1 MILSNYTHII
11 WDWNG
16 TLFND
21 VNLCCEIIN
30 NLLIEYNLCPLSIEK
45 YKEIFTFPVKEYYR
59 KAGLDFEKISFEELG
74 RQFMDEYEKRKL
86 ECALYEGV
94 ESFLDEILKMN
105 IEQSVLSAYSQEP
118 LENLITH
125 YGIRN
130 YFIGFAGLDNIYA
143 NGKAE
148 LGKRW
153 MKKLNLQKGEA
164 VLIGDT
170 LHDFDVA
177 NEIGASCILIAN
189 GHQKKETLLNSGTL
203 VLDSL
208 KDLFNEKLS
217 LNKVKCF

>member
-1 MILSNYTHII
+1 MKTILKKYKHII

-21 VNLCCEIIN
+21 VNLCCDIIN
-30 NLLIEYNLCPLSIEK
+30 NILIENDLCPLSIER

-74 RQFMDEYEKRKL
+74 KQFMDEYEKRKL
-86 ECALYEGV
+86 ECKLYEDADN
-94 ESFLDEILKMN
+94 FLNEILKMN
-105 IEQSVLSAYSQEP
+105 IEQSVLSAYSQKP

-125 YGIRN
+125 YGIRK

-143 NGKAE
+143 NGKVE

-153 MKKLNLQKGEA
+153 VKKLNLEKGEA

-177 NEIGASCILIAN
+177 NEIGADCILIAN
-189 GHQKKETLLNSGTL
+189 GHQQKEILLNSGTQ

-208 KDLFNEKLS
+208 KDLINGK
-217 LNKVKCF
+217 

>member
-1 MILSNYTHII
+1 MSLSNYKHII

-21 VNLCCEIIN
+21 VELCCNIIN
-30 NLLIEYNLCPLSIEK
+30 NILIESNLPHLSIEK
-45 YKEIFTFPVKEYYR
+45 YKEIFTFPVKEYYQ
-59 KAGLDFEKISFEELG
+59 KAGLDFDKVSFEELG
-74 RQFMDEYEKRKL
+74 KQFMDEYESRKF
-86 ECALYEGV
+86 ECSLYDEA
-94 ESFLDEILKMN
+94 ENFLDKISKMN
-105 IEQSVLSAYSQEP
+105 IEQSVLSAYSQQP

-130 YFIGFAGLDNIYA
+130 YFIGLAGLDNIYA
-143 NGKAE
+143 NGKVE

-153 MKKLNLQKGEA
+153 MQKLNLPKGKT

-177 NEIGASCILIAN
+177 NEIGADCILIAS

-203 VLDSL
+203 VLDSM
-208 KDLFNEKLS
+208 KDLFNGKDLSEKI
-217 LNKVKCF
+217 KHF

>member
-1 MILSNYTHII
+1 MKTILKKYKHII

-21 VNLCCEIIN
+21 VNLCCDIIN
-30 NLLIEYNLCPLSIEK
+30 NILIENDLCPLSIER

-74 RQFMDEYEKRKL
+74 KQFMDEYEKRKL
-86 ECALYEGV
+86 ECKLYEDADN
-94 ESFLDEILKMN
+94 FLNEIFKMN
-105 IEQSVLSAYSQEP
+105 IEQSVLSAYSQKP

-125 YGIRN
+125 YGIRK

-143 NGKAE
+143 NGKVE

-153 MKKLNLQKGEA
+153 VKKLNLEKGEA

-177 NEIGASCILIAN
+177 NEIGADCILIAN
-189 GHQKKETLLNSGTL
+189 GHQQKEILLNSGTQ

-208 KDLFNEKLS
+208 KDLINGK
-217 LNKVKCF
+217 

>member
-1 MILSNYTHII
+1 MILSNYKHII

-21 VNLCCEIIN
+21 VDLCCDIIN
-30 NLLIEYNLCPLSIEK
+30 NILIENNLCPLSIEK

-74 RQFMDEYEKRKL
+74 RQFMDEYEQRKL
-86 ECALYEGV
+86 ECTLYEGA
-94 ESFLDEILKMN
+94 ENFLDKICKMN
-105 IEQSVLSAYSQEP
+105 IKQSVLSAYSQQP

-130 YFIGFAGLDNIYA
+130 YFIGLAGLDNIYA
-143 NGKAE
+143 NGKVE

-153 MKKLNLQKGEA
+153 MQKLNLQKGEA

-177 NEIGASCILIAN
+177 NEIGADCILISN
-189 GHQKKETLLNSGTL
+189 GHQKKETLLNSGTR

-208 KDLFNEKLS
+208 KELFNEKLS
-217 LNKVKCF
+217 SNEVKYF